1 MTLQEFFEKNPKAAI
16 AFSGGVDSSYLLR
29 EGLRLGKD
37 IKAYYVKSQFQPE
50 FEFADAKRLAE
61 ELGTNMQ
68 ILAVDVLQ
76 QEAVIQNPP
85 DRCYYCKQAI
95 FGTILQAAATD
106 GYSVIL
112 DGTNASDD
120 AGDRPGMKALAEM
133 RVLSP
138 LRLCGLTKDEIR
150 KRSREAGLFTWD
162 KPAYACLATRIPSG
176 MQITGEL
183 LARVEGAEGAPLF
196 ARGYILHM
204 GHARGLEHHRACHYP
219 VVAPHEVELY
229 LLGKTLHEQPHLVG
243 RVYGVPMVV

>member
-1 MTLQEFFEKNPKAAI
+1 MTLQEFFEENPKAAI

-37 IKAYYVKSQFQPE
+37 VKAYYVKSQFQPE
-50 FEFADAKRLAE
+50 FELADAKRLAT
-61 ELGTNMQ
+61 ELGANMQ
-68 ILAVDVLQ
+68 IIEVDVLQ

-85 DRCYYCKQAI
+85 NRCYYCKQAI
-95 FGTILQAAATD
+95 FGTILQAAAAD
-106 GYSVIL
+106 GYTVIL

-120 AGDRPGMKALAEM
+120 AGDRPGMQALAEM

-176 MQITGEL
+176 MQITGDL
-183 LARVEGAEGAPLF
+183 LAKVEGAEGALF
-196 ARGYILHM
+196 ALGFTDFRVRVRDGGALLQFNRAQIEE
-204 GHARGLEHHRACHYP
+204 ARARREEITQKLKPWFP
-219 VVAPHEVELY
+219 VLLPDWEV
-229 LLGKTLHEQPHLVG
+229 
-243 RVYGVPMVV
+243 R